1 MGASTTIPEE
11 LVIQN
16 GRVINAD
23 LKDYKIW
30 TSMDYVPI
38 QSVILENPFEEGP
51 FGAKGCGEAP
61 IIATAP
67 AIANAI
73 HNAIG
78 VRFKTLPVTGERIL
92 KALKQKGNNETIVV
106 D

>member
-1 MGASTTIPEE
+1 
-11 LVIQN
+11 
-16 GRVINAD
+16 
-23 LKDYKIW
+23 
-30 TSMDYVPI
+30 MDHVPI

-73 HNAIG
+73 DNAMG
-78 VRFKTLPVTGERIL
+78 VRFRTLPITGERIL
-92 KALKQKGNNETIVV
+92 LALKQKGSSETIVV
-106 D
+106 G